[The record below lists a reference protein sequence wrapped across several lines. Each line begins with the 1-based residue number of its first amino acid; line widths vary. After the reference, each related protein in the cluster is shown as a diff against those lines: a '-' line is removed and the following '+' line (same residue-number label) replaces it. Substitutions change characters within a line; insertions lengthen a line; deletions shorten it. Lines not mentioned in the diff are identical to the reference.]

1 MSKPTIQVT
10 IVDSAGVQQTFRAGH
25 VDLDCGNS
33 GSIDI
38 RPGKPAF
45 CRDFESGVLTLDDGD
60 SVTTLNVVHGMAS
73 LSGDTVNVV
82 CEKATA
88 RPPEAPL
95 SPPAIPLPVQMP
107 AATENKQ

>member
-1 MSKPTIQVT
+1 MSKPTIKVT
-10 IVDSAGVQQTFRAGH
+10 IVDSAGVQQTFRAAH
-25 VDLDCGNS
+25 VDLDCGSS

-45 CRDFESGVLTLDDGD
+45 CRDFESGVLTLDDGE

-82 CEKATA
+82 CEQAIS
-88 RPPEAPL
+88 RFGEEPPL
-95 SPPAIPLPVQMP
+95 PPATHLPV
-107 AATENKQ
+107 